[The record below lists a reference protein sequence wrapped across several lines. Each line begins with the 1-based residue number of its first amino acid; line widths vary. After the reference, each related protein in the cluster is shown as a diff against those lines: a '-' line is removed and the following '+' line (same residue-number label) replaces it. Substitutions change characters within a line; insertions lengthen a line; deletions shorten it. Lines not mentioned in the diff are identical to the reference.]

1 MHIYALQITSA
12 IEKLNDCTITS
23 RTREQQRSI
32 DGCQHNY
39 RSAGNNL

>member
-12 IEKLNDCTITS
+12 IGKLNDCTITS
-23 RTREQQRSI
+23 RTREQRSI

-39 RSAGNNL
+39 RSLCWK